1 MRCPR
6 CQHEN
11 REGARYCETCG
22 SPLAH
27 PCPNCGNVGRP
38 SATYCDH
45 CGTALTDHPPAAKPP
60 ATPPHAPASRSATRQ
75 HLVEKI
81 LYSEAALAGERKQV
95 TVLFADLKG
104 SMELL
109 ADRDPE
115 EARQL
120 LDPILTLMMDAVHH
134 YDGTVNQVMGDGI
147 MALFGAP
154 IAHEDHAARA
164 CYAALVMQ
172 EVIERH
178 AKEAYRRRGL
188 EVQIR
193 IGLNSGEVV
202 VRSLDSDL
210 HMDYSAVGQTTHL
223 AARMEQLARPGTI
236 LLTAG
241 TWGLVEGYFEVQP
254 VGAVSVKGLTTPVQ
268 AYELLRAKAVRSR
281 LQVAATRGLTP
292 FVGREAELAVLRQ
305 ALMWAQRG
313 HGQMVALVGEPGVG
327 RSRLIYEF
335 TQRQPPPGWRILEGR
350 AASYG
355 EDTLYLP
362 VIGLLR
368 SYFQLTDHDDPE
380 QIREKLTGKL
390 LALEGSLGPL
400 LQPLQALLDSS
411 AEDPQWQALDP
422 AQRRQRTLD
431 AVQRL
436 LLWESQIQ
444 PLLLV
449 FEDLHWLDAGT
460 QGILDTL
467 VESLA
472 GSPLLLLVSYRPE
485 YEHHWGGKTYYTQL
499 RIEPLPSEEAATLL
513 QALLGANPSLDL
525 LKRRLIER
533 TDGNPLFLEE
543 SVRTLVETKI
553 LIGESGAYRLMQAR
567 RRSSL
572 QESPELAGERAAYH
586 LMRTTESIHVP
597 ATVQA
602 VVAARIDRLPVD
614 AKTLLQTAAVIGTE
628 VPFGLLQLI
637 AGRPEEPL
645 RQSLRR
651 LQAAEFLYEAHLF
664 PELVYTFKHAL
675 THEVAYGSLLQER
688 RRTLHARLVEAIE
701 ALYPDRLAEHAE
713 RLAHHA
719 MRGEVWDKAA
729 AYCRQAGA
737 KACDRGSLREAVT
750 IYEQAL
756 DALGHLPET
765 PDTARSAIELHH
777 LLGYVLSLLGEY
789 SRSLAL
795 LGEAEGR
802 ARQLDDRVR
811 LGQVL
816 STVTIVHRARG
827 DLDGAMAAG
836 HQALELGTSLGDPA
850 LQIETSLRLGQAYF
864 AMGDFGRAAELLRG
878 NVEALARADER
889 QERSREI
896 ISRAWLAW
904 VLGVLGEFAEGRR
917 HGEEALRL
925 AMAEKRR
932 EAPVI
937 AHGCLGLLYLE
948 QGDWDAAVQVL
959 DQGLALGRAS
969 GDRNWSMLMVGGLG
983 EAHARAGRLEEGRK
997 LLEETLSASL
1007 TTEALLAYPAH
1018 VTHLSAV
1025 DLLAGRLAEARQHV
1039 EKALDLAR
1047 QQKARGNEARA
1058 LFQLGSVHAHTV
1070 PTDVQVA
1077 EAYYREA
1084 LALAGRLYTRPLQA
1098 HCHLGLGTLY
1108 AKIGQ
1113 TEHAQAELSTAIDL
1127 YRAMGMTF
1135 WLTQTEARLV
1145 QVEGAH
1151 QSDRP
1156 L

>member
-11 REGARYCETCG
+11 REGARYCEACG
-22 SPLAH
+22 SPLAR
-27 PCPNCGNVGRP
+27 PCPSCGNVGRP

-45 CGTALTDHPPAAKPP
+45 CGTALTDSPAMARPQ
-60 ATPPHAPASRSATRQ
+60 ATTPHSQASQSSTPT

-81 LYSEAALAGERKQV
+81 LHSKAAIEGERKQV

-154 IAHEDHAARA
+154 IAHEDHAVRA

-172 EVIERH
+172 EVVERH
-178 AKEAYRRRGL
+178 AKEPYRRRGL

-202 VRSLDSDL
+202 VRSIDSDL
-210 HMDYSAVGQTTHL
+210 HMDYTAVGQTTHL

-236 LLTAG
+236 LLTTG
-241 TWGLVEGYFEVQP
+241 TWCLVEGYFEVKP
-254 VGAVSVKGLTTPVQ
+254 VGAVQVKGLTTPVQ
-268 AYELLRAKAVRSR
+268 AYELLRAEAARSR
-281 LQVAATRGLTP
+281 LQVSAARGLTP
-292 FVGREAELAVLRQ
+292 FVGRATEMAALRQ
-305 ALMWAQRG
+305 ALAWAEEG
-313 HGQMVALVGEPGVG
+313 HGQVVALVGEPGVG
-327 RSRLIYEF
+327 RSRLIYEL
-335 TQRQPPPGWRILEGR
+335 THLQPPPGWLILESR

-362 VIGLLR
+362 VIDLLKI
-368 SYFQLTDHDDPE
+368 YFQLTEHDDPE
-380 QIREKLTGKL
+380 QIRETLTRKLLPLEAGLGPMLQPL
-390 LALEGSLGPL
+390 LAL
-400 LQPLQALLDSS
+400 LDAS
-411 AEDPQWQALDP
+411 AEAPQWQALDP
-422 AQRRQRTLD
+422 AQRRQQTLD
-431 AVQRL
+431 AMKCL
-436 LLWESQIQ
+436 LLWESQLQ

-472 GSPLLLLVSYRPE
+472 GAQLLLLVSYRPE
-485 YEHHWGGKTYYTQL
+485 YAHHWGGKTYYTQL
-499 RIEPLPSEEAATLL
+499 RIDPLPSEEAATLL
-513 QALLGANPSLDL
+513 QALLGSNPSLEL
-525 LKRRLIER
+525 LKRRLIDR
-533 TDGNPLFLEE
+533 TEGNPLFLEE

-553 LIGESGAYRLMQAR
+553 LVGELGAYRLMQAR

-572 QESPELAGERAAYH
+572 HESPELAGERAASL
-586 LMRTTESIHVP
+586 LMRTTESIRVP

-602 VVAARIDRLPVD
+602 VLAARIDRLPVGE
-614 AKTLLQTAAVIGTE
+614 KSLLQTAAVIGTE

-645 RQSLRR
+645 RRSLRH

-664 PELVYTFKHAL
+664 PELVYMFKHAL
-675 THEVAYGSLLQER
+675 SHEVAYGSLLQER
-688 RRTLHARLVEAIE
+688 RRILHARLVEAIE
-701 ALYPDRLAEHAE
+701 ALYPDHLAEQVE

-719 MRGEVWDKAA
+719 IRGEVWDKAA

-737 KACDRGSLREAVT
+737 KAYERGSLREAVT
-750 IYEQAL
+750 SYEQAL
-756 DALGHLPET
+756 DALGHLPEA
-765 PDTARSAIELHH
+765 PDTAGSAIELCHI
-777 LLGYVLSLLGEY
+777 LGYALSSLGEY
-789 SRSLAL
+789 SRSLTL

-802 ARQLDDRVR
+802 AGQLDDRVR

-816 STVTIVHRARG
+816 STKTFVRMAQG
-827 DLDGAMAAG
+827 DLEGAVTAG
-836 HQALELGTSLGDPA
+836 CQALELATMLEDPA
-850 LQIETSLRLGQAYF
+850 LQIEASLRLGQAYF
-864 AMGDFGRAAELLRG
+864 GMGDFGQAAELLRG
-878 NVEALARADER
+878 NVEALARGAPSLV
-889 QERSREI
+889 RSWGI
-896 ISRAWLAW
+896 LSRAWLAW
-904 VLGVLGEFAEGRR
+904 VLGVLGEFAEGRH
-917 HGEEALRL
+917 HGKEALRL
-925 AMAEKRR
+925 AMVERRR

-959 DQGLALGRAS
+959 DQGLALDCAP
-969 GDRNWSMLMVGGLG
+969 GDTNWSMLIVGGLG
-983 EAHARAGRLEEGRK
+983 EAYARAGRLDEGLR
-997 LLEETLSASL
+997 LLEEALGVSL
-1007 TTEALLAYPAH
+1007 ATGALLAYPAH

-1025 DLLAGRLAEARQHV
+1025 DLLAGRLPEARQHV
-1039 EKALDLAR
+1039 CQALDLAR
-1047 QQKARGNEARA
+1047 QQKARANEARA
-1058 LFQLGSVHAHTV
+1058 LFQLGSVYAHAV
-1070 PTDVQVA
+1070 PPDVQAA

-1084 LALAGRLYTRPLQA
+1084 LTLAGRLHMRPLQA
-1098 HCHLGLGTLY
+1098 HCHLGLGRLY

-1113 TEHAQAELSTAIDL
+1113 REQAQAELSTAIDL
-1127 YRAMGMTF
+1127 YRAMEMTS
-1135 WLTQTEARLV
+1135 WLSQAEAALV
-1145 QVEGAH
+1145 QVEGC
-1151 QSDRP
+1151 DR